1 MSSGPTA
8 WVTDGAHA
16 FSHRHTPTFETS
28 RSREMVATAGA
39 PDVHVPV
46 VSSLDDVYGSP
57 TEETRERYRVLANG
71 FERAYGRAPSGFARA
86 PGRVNLIGEH
96 IDYEGYSVLPM
107 AIGLDAVVAYGVNE
121 TSGKIRVGNANPEYT
136 EKTFGTSPDQDVDT
150 SSLHW
155 TNYVMCGYKGV
166 FDFLEESGGKS
177 VEPVG
182 LDLMIDGTVP
192 TGSGL
197 SSSSALCCASAL
209 AVMSAH
215 GLSFT
220 KGEIADFT
228 CKCERY
234 SGTQSGG
241 MDQAISIM
249 GEAGVAKL
257 VDFNPIQTN
266 DVYLPENCAF
276 VIGNCLAVSNKAET
290 AHERYN
296 LRVVECRLAAMVL
309 GRKLGMSDEEV
320 VETQTLQDIEKRVG
334 NMSSAKAA
342 AEEYLHDGYY
352 DAREIEEIIGVDAFL
367 DVFSSPAS
375 KAVLNHN
382 VTGYKLLSRTLH
394 VYSEAGRVHLFAAAC
409 AMKVDPAE
417 LGVYMNGSHE
427 SCRALYEC
435 SCPELDELVD
445 AFRAAGALGA
455 RLTGAG
461 WGGCAVALVSM
472 DKVQD
477 VLSQVGKT
485 YYASRI
491 ANGVITEDDMSAV
504 LFATLPS
511 NGAVVL
517 KTSSFD

>member
-1 MSSGPTA
+1 
-8 WVTDGAHA
+8 
-16 FSHRHTPTFETS
+16 
-28 RSREMVATAGA
+28 MVHGVSPA
-39 PDVHVPV
+39 DVRVPV
-46 VSSLDDVYGSP
+46 VFDLSDVYGS
-57 TEETRERYRVLANG
+57 TNDETRARFRALANA
-71 FERAYGRAPSGFARA
+71 FERAHGRAPDGFARA

-107 AIGLDAVVAYGVNE
+107 AIGLDAVVAFARNE
-121 TSGKIRVGNANPEYT
+121 ASGKIRVSNANEEYT
-136 EKTFGTSPDQDVDT
+136 AKTFETSPDQEVDVA
-150 SSLHW
+150 SHHW

-166 FDFLEESGGKS
+166 FDFLRESGAKA
-177 VEPVG
+177 VDPVG
-182 LDLMIDGTVP
+182 LDLMVDGTVP

-209 AVMSAH
+209 AVMHALN
-215 GLSFT
+215 LSFT

-266 DVYLPENCAF
+266 DVYLPENAAF
-276 VIGNCLAVSNKAET
+276 IIGNCLAVSKKAET

-309 GRKLGMSDEEV
+309 GRKLGMSEEEV
-320 VETQTLQDIEKRVG
+320 LEVQTLQDIEKHIG
-334 NMSSAKAA
+334 TMSAAKAA
-342 AEEYLHDGYY
+342 AEEYLHEGYY
-352 DAREIEEIIGVDAFL
+352 DAREIEELIGVDAFL

-375 KAVLNHN
+375 KAVLTHN
-382 VTGYKLLSRTLH
+382 TKGYKLLSRTLH
-394 VYSEAGRVHLFAAAC
+394 VFSEAGRVHLFAAAC

-445 AFRAAGALGA
+445 AFRSAGALGA

-472 DKVQD
+472 DKVQH
-477 VLSQVGKT
+477 VLNEVANT
-485 YYASRI
+485 FYAARVE
-491 ANGVITEDDMSAV
+491 AGVISKEDLSTA

-511 NGAVVL
+511 NGAVIL
-517 KTSSFD
+517 KGNSFD

>member
-1 MSSGPTA
+1 MG
-8 WVTDGAHA
+8 TDDEVRVVNSLEEIYDAASLETHTRARYATVRDA
-16 FSHRHTPTFETS
+16 F
-28 RSREMVATAGA
+28 VK
-39 PDVHVPV
+39 
-46 VSSLDDVYGSP
+46 
-57 TEETRERYRVLANG
+57 
-71 FERAYGRAPSGFARA
+71 AYGREPDAFARS

-107 AIGLDAVVAYGVNE
+107 AIGLDTIVAISVNAS
-121 TSGKIRVGNANPEYT
+121 SGKIAVGNTNEEYAS
-136 EKTFGTSPDQDVDT
+136 KTFESSPEQDVDAA
-150 SSLHW
+150 SLHW

-166 FDFLEESGGKS
+166 FDFLKESDKES
-177 VEPVG
+177 PAPVG
-182 LDLMIDGTVP
+182 LDIIVDGTVP

-197 SSSSALCCASAL
+197 SSSSALCCAVAV
-209 AVMSAH
+209 AVMHAL
-215 GLSFT
+215 GLNFT
-220 KGEIADFT
+220 QGEIADFT

-257 VDFNPIQTN
+257 VDFNPISTN
-266 DVYLPENCAF
+266 DVHLPEEAAF

-296 LRVVECRLAAMVL
+296 LRVVECRLAAIIL
-309 GRKLGMSDEEV
+309 GLKLGMNAEEATKI
-320 VETQTLQDIEKRVG
+320 ETLKEIEDFVG
-334 NMSSAKAA
+334 SMSAAKAA
-342 AEEYLHDGYY
+342 AEEHLHEGYY
-352 DAREIEEIIGVDAFL
+352 DAREIEELIGVEAFM

-375 KAVLNHN
+375 KLVLSNN
-382 VTGYKLLSRTLH
+382 EKGYKLLARTLH

-435 SCPELDELVD
+435 SCAELDELVD

-461 WGGCAVALVSM
+461 WGGCAVAIVAKDAVES
-472 DKVQD
+472 
-477 VLSQVGKT
+477 VLKAVHESF
-485 YYASRI
+485 YSPRI
-491 ANGVITEDDMSAV
+491 ASGLISADNMATT

-511 NGAVVL
+511 SGAAIL
-517 KTSSFD
+517 KGVSFA